1 MCSYVFL
8 CVPMYAYDYDDNAC
22 SYVFLCVPMYVYNY
36 DMMMYHV
43 LCVPMYVYDYDMTTR
58 MENKKL
64 YVIMI

>member
-1 MCSYVFL
+1 
-8 CVPMYAYDYDDNAC
+8 MYAYDYDDNAC

-58 MENKKL
+58 MENKNC
-64 YVIMI
+64 M